1 MQYALGPWGLVLF
14 RLHLYIRLHDADF
27 DGTESEGKAK
37 GVAQR
42 APLNDEP
49 NKWNRVI

>member
-1 MQYALGPWGLVLF
+1 MAVRPGF
-14 RLHLYIRLHDADF
+14 TCFCDRLNLYIGLHVGF

-49 NKWNRVI
+49 NK